1 MGKSLLGASAL
12 RGHFDAAKP
21 ARGGSHM
28 IDNTSLLIGIA
39 FSGASLVV
47 ALVIGWLNSRAETY
61 LIHGAAGI
69 GLIVASVAALSLR
82 NGVYEVPYQ
91 LVTFAVML
99 SGFAFVLSGSR
110 LFNKKTSGPTL
121 PLAIA
126 TIVATSAALMV
137 GLTGL
142 GTMLLNAFIALF
154 LLMCGLEFWRGRREA
169 RLAMVANAT
178 LYTLVS
184 ASFMSC
190 ALVLLVDGA
199 WVLAGPPN
207 NWAEY
212 INSILALVGLTGIG
226 AITLTL
232 HHARAARRHHLEA
245 NTDAL
250 TGVLNRR
257 ALFQRFTDDD
267 VITGLAVIMF
277 DLDHFK
283 QINDRHGHAH
293 GDKVLQQFAD
303 VLRNELRHSDIIARI
318 GGEEFCAIL
327 PGRDWDAGR
336 AAAEHIREAFAALQ
350 LPIGEAGEIAT
361 VSAGMAIGGVDEPF
375 SSVLSRADAA
385 LYKAKEAG
393 RNQVHVAP
401 LRLVA

>member
-1 MGKSLLGASAL
+1 
-12 RGHFDAAKP
+12 
-21 ARGGSHM
+21 M

-39 FSGASLVV
+39 FSGASLVL

-69 GLIVASVAALSLR
+69 GLIVAAVAALSLR
-82 NGVYEVPYQ
+82 NGTYSVPYQ

-99 SGFAFVLSGSR
+99 AGFAFVLSGSR
-110 LFNKKTSGPTL
+110 LFNKKQSGPSL
-121 PLAIA
+121 LLALA
-126 TIVATSAALMV
+126 TIAATSAALLV

-142 GTMLLNAFIALF
+142 GTMLLNASVALF
-154 LLMCGLEFWRGRREA
+154 LLLCGLEFWRSRREG
-169 RLAMVANAT
+169 RLAMIANAA
-178 LYTLVS
+178 LYMLVS

-199 WVLAGPPN
+199 WVLDGPPN
-207 NWAEY
+207 NLAEY

-257 ALFQRFTDDD
+257 ALFQRFRDDD

-303 VLRNELRHSDIIARI
+303 VLRSGLRHSDIIARL

-327 PGRDWDAGR
+327 PGRDWETAR
-336 AAAEHIREAFAALQ
+336 AAAERVRKAFAELQ
-350 LPIGEAGEIAT
+350 LPIGEVAEIAT
-361 VSAGMAIGGVDEPF
+361 VSAGMATGGINEPF

-393 RNQVHVAP
+393 RNQVHAAP
-401 LRLVA
+401 IRLVA